1 MPQRVV
7 FVDDLEELAEL
18 LLHLTKNGLTFR
30 CSKSCGRWEVTL
42 TGGY

>member
-18 LLHLTKNGLTFR
+18 LLHLTKNARNLDLRGPA
-30 CSKSCGRWEVTL
+30 K
-42 TGGY
+42 